1 MRQIRC
7 LLYKGINI
15 KELDTTLHLGTA
27 QSKSVGREPPHGR
40 LPPGWAQR
48 HKHGTVPAA
57 LGANVGPRSCRSRL
71 GMGNPLTV
79 HGAPQQL
86 LHMLGHVHGVV
97 QVKVAFGVQ
106 HGLGAA
112 GGEGVR
118 VGARVAAEGMGT
130 QYLLLRVHV
139 VMGVGADGWR
149 RSLVHVGAAPRDGV
163 T

>member
-57 LGANVGPRSCRSRL
+57 LGANVGPRGCRSRL

-106 HGLGAA
+106 YGLG
-112 GGEGVR
+112 V
-118 VGARVAAEGMGT
+118 
-130 QYLLLRVHV
+130 LCVHV

-149 RSLVHVGAAPRDGV
+149 WSLVHVGAAPRDGV

>member
-27 QSKSVGREPPHGR
+27 Q
-40 LPPGWAQR
+40 
-48 HKHGTVPAA
+48 GTVPAA
-57 LGANVGPRSCRSRL
+57 LGANVGPRGCRSRL

-106 HGLGAA
+106 YGLGAA
-112 GGEGVR
+112 GGEG
-118 VGARVAAEGMGT
+118 
-130 QYLLLRVHV
+130 
-139 VMGVGADGWR
+139 
-149 RSLVHVGAAPRDGV
+149 
-163 T
+163 

>member
-57 LGANVGPRSCRSRL
+57 LGANVGPRGCRSRL

-106 HGLGAA
+106 HGLG
-112 GGEGVR
+112 V
-118 VGARVAAEGMGT
+118 
-130 QYLLLRVHV
+130 LRVHV